1 MSTVADPVHAEEPA
15 SNEKSSVG
23 TFEALKARIKSHY
36 DVCSGYYLSLW
47 GQHIHHGYWTE
58 STSHLSKE
66 DAQVALIEL
75 LLTRAGFRGENVPT
89 QKLKVLDVG
98 CGVGGTTRY
107 LAKNMG
113 WEATGVTISDEQVK
127 IAYDL
132 SRKDA
137 GADTSAGPH
146 GRLSL
151 GSAGGSVE
159 FIPLD
164 AEKMGDFFGSQD
176 KLGTFD
182 VVWISEALSHFPNKA
197 LFFENAY
204 KLLAPGGK
212 LVLADWFKGENL
224 TEKQFQDDIVPIEDG
239 MLLPPLETEPG
250 YVKLAEAAGFQ
261 AKKDAQGRDYMD
273 ISKNV
278 ARTW

>member
-1 MSTVADPVHAEEPA
+1 M
-15 SNEKSSVG
+15 
-23 TFEALKARIKSHY
+23 
-36 DVCSGYYLSLW
+36 
-47 GQHIHHGYWTE
+47 
-58 STSHLSKE
+58 
-66 DAQVALIEL
+66 ALIEL
-75 LLTRAGFRGENVPT
+75 LLTRAGFRGESAPSK
-89 QKLKVLDVG
+89 KLKVLDVG

-107 LAKNMG
+107 LAKNLG

-137 GADTSAGPH
+137 GSESATAESR
-146 GRLSL
+146 GRIDL
-151 GSAGGSVE
+151 GSSGGSVE

-176 KLGTFD
+176 KLGSFD

-204 KLLAPGGK
+204 KLLTPGGK

-224 TEKQFQDDIVPIEDG
+224 TDKQFQDDIIPIEDG

-261 AKKDAQGRDYMD
+261 TKKDAQGRDYMD

-278 ARTW
+278 ARTWWVFSVLPWITFMPTISPLSGTSPRILSHLPPSGRLHFPKVETSFLS